1 MPAEVTD
8 PGPLLEAAS
17 ISLPPGAELTL
28 TGCDPVL
35 GARHHAGEAAASA
48 AGAAAAWAARVGEL
62 RGLPTQ
68 RVVVDVTAAATSL
81 LGFVFQSVDGELDV
95 DRVFSPVTAIYETGD
110 GRRIHL
116 HGGLPHLAK
125 GTTELLGCDEDPA
138 AITRAVADW
147 DATDLE
153 DALAEAGLCGAIVR
167 TSEEWAAHPH
177 GRLLVD
183 RPAIRT
189 TRLGDAP
196 RWEPMVADRP
206 LGGLRVLDLT
216 RILAGPT
223 VGRTLAAHGAEVLRV
238 DGPGLATIEPF
249 AVDTGRGKRRALCDL
264 DVQADRSRLLDLVD
278 DADVVVLG
286 YRPGALDARGLGAT
300 DLATRRPGIVVVQ
313 VSCYGLDRKVNRFF
327 RRSPIAAVA
336 PTVAWA
342 GGDDRV
348 VRTSDSAVA
357 ITATGQM
364 NGYVVDKTMVRIE
377 HGADFAMW
385 RMRSLTATGPLGVKQ
400 GGAGVAVAYFE
411 QEVRLRPINT
421 IPHEIWKLLHG
432 QRIDLEALR
441 EFIKTPVSDPPG
453 GSLGGPLLAMA
464 LAGLNK
470 RELTALRD
478 RLRHLHERT
487 AGALDITERVLRG

>member
-1 MPAEVTD
+1 MLNFEYRVIPSTNGEEGGDEIYLGTPTNDNGALLWESPNGDGTVDPADYCRAVETFTDDRGRRYAFVALNVVSEEPDLKFVIDDRRLDFDSSTAKDTTVTAWYVPIGD
-8 PGPLLEAAS
+8 GPPGP
-17 ISLPPGAELTL
+17 
-28 TGCDPVL
+28 
-35 GARHHAGEAAASA
+35 
-48 AGAAAAWAARVGEL
+48 
-62 RGLPTQ
+62 PT
-68 RVVVDVTAAATSL
+68 
-81 LGFVFQSVDGELDV
+81 
-95 DRVFSPVTAIYETGD
+95 
-110 GRRIHL
+110 
-116 HGGLPHLAK
+116 
-125 GTTELLGCDEDPA
+125 
-138 AITRAVADW
+138 
-147 DATDLE
+147 
-153 DALAEAGLCGAIVR
+153 
-167 TSEEWAAHPH
+167 
-177 GRLLVD
+177 
-183 RPAIRT
+183 
-189 TRLGDAP
+189 
-196 RWEPMVADRP
+196 
-206 LGGLRVLDLT
+206 
-216 RILAGPT
+216 
-223 VGRTLAAHGAEVLRV
+223 
-238 DGPGLATIEPF
+238 
-249 AVDTGRGKRRALCDL
+249 
-264 DVQADRSRLLDLVD
+264 
-278 DADVVVLG
+278 
-286 YRPGALDARGLGAT
+286 
-300 DLATRRPGIVVVQ
+300 

-377 HGADFAMW
+377 HGADFTMW